1 MATILDVAK
10 LAGVSQGTVSN
21 VLNGKGNVSSE
32 KIRIVEEAAR
42 KLGYTIN
49 EQARILRKGSGK
61 IIGVI
66 LPTVESKQYREFY
79 NSLKYYAERNGYST
93 ELYISN
99 NNPQTEQEM
108 IQKAKSVMV
117 CGMAVITCLNYKD
130 NVYQHSG
137 LNNVRFVERRPGF
150 QADYYGFDYKLAGN
164 HIARKILTKKY
175 RNIVLVTES
184 ARFSNEAE
192 FLKGFL
198 EETDKEFHG
207 NLLKVSTDIDQVS
220 HSILNLFAG
229 DEEIDVIVTT
239 NIGFAEKIRPLM
251 QSFFSE
257 KQVDIH
263 TLSPVVSLPEKDFKK
278 YELNY
283 SLLGREVAS
292 DIIHSESE
300 SSSLDHIFENDG
312 ERNWKNID
320 IQNDQADCLNIL
332 ALDSP
337 ESIIMQGMAQFYT
350 EKTGTKVKISV
361 FSYDEIYEQFADP
374 AMSSLYDIFRIDVT
388 WLSWFAERLLLPLE
402 EIDPDIKEVFSE
414 YLPTLE
420 DKYSYVRGK
429 IYALPVSP
437 SSQLLFY
444 RKDLFESVV
453 VKRIYQEKYRQELK
467 VPETFEEFNQIAA
480 FFTECSELDCDV
492 RYGTNLTL
500 GNTGVAATEFLA
512 RFFSHHDNLYNQD
525 GKIVINNDLGKKA
538 LEELVEA
545 QRYAPGKPSKWWT
558 NTAKE
563 FANGNVAM
571 MINFSNYA
579 SEILGYSSKIV
590 GNVGFGMIPGRNP
603 IYGGGSLAV
612 SRYSRHPQNALAF
625 IKWLTREPVASAM
638 AALGSVSPC
647 IKTYNKYDIINTF
660 PWLEFSKDCFPLSRT
675 KRLPDSNLSPFDEK
689 RFLNIIGTA
698 VKNVMSG
705 LLTTNEAL
713 ERAQQMLDQD
723 FRN

>member
-1 MATILDVAK
+1 
-10 LAGVSQGTVSN
+10 
-21 VLNGKGNVSSE
+21 
-32 KIRIVEEAAR
+32 
-42 KLGYTIN
+42 
-49 EQARILRKGSGK
+49 
-61 IIGVI
+61 
-66 LPTVESKQYREFY
+66 
-79 NSLKYYAERNGYST
+79 
-93 ELYISN
+93 
-99 NNPQTEQEM
+99 
-108 IQKAKSVMV
+108 
-117 CGMAVITCLNYKD
+117 
-130 NVYQHSG
+130 
-137 LNNVRFVERRPGF
+137 
-150 QADYYGFDYKLAGN
+150 
-164 HIARKILTKKY
+164 
-175 RNIVLVTES
+175 
-184 ARFSNEAE
+184 
-192 FLKGFL
+192 
-198 EETDKEFHG
+198 
-207 NLLKVSTDIDQVS
+207 
-220 HSILNLFAG
+220 
-229 DEEIDVIVTT
+229 
-239 NIGFAEKIRPLM
+239 
-251 QSFFSE
+251 
-257 KQVDIH
+257 
-263 TLSPVVSLPEKDFKK
+263 
-278 YELNY
+278 
-283 SLLGREVAS
+283 
-292 DIIHSESE
+292 
-300 SSSLDHIFENDG
+300 
-312 ERNWKNID
+312 
-320 IQNDQADCLNIL
+320 
-332 ALDSP
+332 
-337 ESIIMQGMAQFYT
+337 MQGMAQFYT

-402 EIDPDIKEVFSE
+402 EIDPAIKEVFSE

-444 RKDLFESVV
+444 RKDLFESIV

-467 VPETFEEFNQIAA
+467 LPETFEEFNQIAA

-525 GKIVINNDLGKKA
+525 GRIIINNDLGKKA

-590 GNVGFGMIPGRNP
+590 GNVGFGMIPGGNP

-705 LLTTNEAL
+705 LLTANEAL

>member
-49 EQARILRKGSGK
+49 EQARILRKGAGK

-66 LPTVESKQYREFY
+66 LPTVECRQYREFF
-79 NSLKYYAERNGYST
+79 NSLKYYADGHGYST
-93 ELYISN
+93 ELYLSN
-99 NNPQTEQEM
+99 NSPQTELEM

-117 CGMAVITCLNYKD
+117 CGIAVITCLNRRD
-130 NVYQHSG
+130 NLYQHSG

-150 QADYYGFDYKLAGN
+150 PADYYGFDYKLAGI
-164 HIARKILTKKY
+164 HMAKKILSKNY
-175 RNIVLVTES
+175 RNIVVITES
-184 ARFSNEAE
+184 EKYSNEAE
-192 FLKGFL
+192 YLKGFL
-198 EETDKEFHG
+198 QETEKEFCG
-207 NLLKVSTDIDQVS
+207 NISQVTTDIDQVS
-220 HSILNLFAG
+220 HSVLNLFASE
-229 DEEIDVIVTT
+229 EEIDVIVTT
-239 NIGFAEKIRPLM
+239 NIGFAEKIRQLT

-257 KQVDIH
+257 NQVDIH

-292 DIIHSESE
+292 DIIHFKGESAPE
-300 SSSLDHIFENDG
+300 DHIFDNDG

-320 IQNDQADCLNIL
+320 IQNDKADCLNIL

-350 EKTGTKVKISV
+350 EKTGTKVKIAV
-361 FSYDEIYEQFADP
+361 YSYDEIYEQFADP

-388 WLSWFAERLLLPLE
+388 WLSWFSEQLLLPLE
-402 EIDPDIKEVFSE
+402 EIDPDIKHVFSE

-420 DKYSYVRGK
+420 DKYCYVRNK
-429 IYALPVSP
+429 IYALPFSP

-444 RKDLFESVV
+444 RKDLFENIA
-453 VKRIYQEKYRQELK
+453 VKRIYQEKYRQELT
-467 VPETFEEFNQIAA
+467 VPRTFQEYNQIAA
-480 FFTECSELDCDV
+480 FFTEGTGFDSNV
-492 RYGTNLTL
+492 RYGTHLTL

-512 RFFSHHDNLYNQD
+512 RFFSHKDNLYD
-525 GKIVINNDLGKKA
+525 ESGRIVLQNEIGKKA

-545 QRYAPGKPSKWWT
+545 QKYAPGKTSKWWT
-558 NTAKE
+558 NTAKD

-579 SEILGYSSKIV
+579 SEILGYNSKIV
-590 GNVGFGMIPGRNP
+590 GNVGFAMVPGGNP

-612 SRYSRHPQNALAF
+612 SRYSRHPKNALAF
-625 IKWLTREPVASAM
+625 IKWITREPVASAM

-647 IKTYNKYDIINTF
+647 VKTYNKYDIINTF
-660 PWLEFSKDCFPLSRT
+660 PWLEFSKDCFSLSRT
-675 KRLPDSNLSPFDEK
+675 KRLPETNPKPFDEK
-689 RFLNIIGTA
+689 RILNIIGSA
-698 VKNVMSG
+698 VKNVTSG
-705 LLTTNEAL
+705 LLTVEEAL
-713 ERAQQMLDQD
+713 TRAQHMLDHD
-723 FRN
+723 LEI